1 MLGDLGRVKWHLWT
15 QPKSGP
21 LIYFSFWLET
31 GPLFTGLKIWTQM
44 GQVRF
49 GLSPYWDRFRSEVLL
64 SPCSDLSGK
73 RWIWIWFHARNLL
86 NGSGPISN

>member
-49 GLSPYWDRFRSEVLL
+49 GLSPYWDRFRSKVL
-64 SPCSDLSGK
+64 SIRICPVKDGFGC
-73 RWIWIWFHARNLL
+73 
-86 NGSGPISN
+86 GSMHGIY